1 VSVTRPRSPQADPA
15 GASGAKRRLLSDR
28 AARYLLAAAAGFAV
42 LVLLAVYAFVA
53 GQSFGIFDY
62 INPLRFL
69 FVDHWTPYAVVP
81 QGLACGHLSAGTVAA
96 CPDYGAA
103 GIIGG
108 SLVIVGLA
116 IIIATPLALGA
127 ALFIEQTDKQF
138 GDRVLRPVLEIFVGI
153 PSVVYGWV
161 GLTNVVPVMRHLNG
175 GGTGLSVAAAAL
187 VLSIMILPTVTT
199 LSADAIRNVHPSLPE
214 ASYALGATRWQTIWK
229 TILPAARAGITTG
242 IVLGVARALGEALAV
257 AMVVG
262 NIQRFPT
269 KLFGPASTMTTSISV
284 DLGNGALYPVLVH
297 ALYALGL
304 LLLLVSLAL
313 IIIIRR
319 VSRGFEAKL

>member
-1 VSVTRPRSPQADPA
+1 M
-15 GASGAKRRLLSDR
+15 
-28 AARYLLAAAAGFAV
+28 AAAAGFVV
-42 LVLLAVYAFVA
+42 LVLVAVYAFVA
-53 GQSFGIFDY
+53 GQSFAIFAHVS
-62 INPLRFL
+62 PLHFL
-69 FVDHWTPYAVVP
+69 FADHWTPYVVVDAKHP
-81 QGLACGHLSAGTVAA
+81 GPP
-96 CPDYGAA
+96 PDYGAA

-116 IIIATPLALGA
+116 IVIATPLAIGA
-127 ALFIEQTDKQF
+127 ALFIEQTNRRF

-161 GLTNVVPVMRHLNG
+161 GLTNLVPLIRHLNG
-175 GGTGLSVAAAAL
+175 GGTGLSVAAASL

-199 LSADAIRNVHPSLPE
+199 LAADAVRNVHPSLSE

-242 IVLGVARALGEALAV
+242 VVLGVARALGEALAV

-269 KLFGPASTMTTSISV
+269 NLFGPASTMTTSISV
-284 DLGNGALYPVLVH
+284 DLGNGSIYPVLNH

-304 LLLLVSLAL
+304 LLMLISLTL
-313 IIIIRR
+313 IIVIRR